1 MPHVSLSV
9 AVRHVPHLQKL
20 KQEVVQPEGNVFA
33 ELAYDYGYG
42 HGHKHGK

>member
-1 MPHVSLSV
+1 MCCHAFPI
-9 AVRHVPHLQKL
+9 LQKL

-42 HGHKHGK
+42 YGHKQGK